1 MLSKY
6 AYFVLKMNLHLP
18 PPNGYAAAVDGNL
31 LVLRPWLGIR
41 ALELIEKVRFFWR
54 YFCFSPRATE
64 MED

>member
-1 MLSKY
+1 
-6 AYFVLKMNLHLP
+6 MNLHLP